1 MSPFRPPKQ
10 HLPDHLK
17 HLSKNSAAQR
27 GTAATPE
34 SSPRASRQVPEEP
47 EATRGSERLS
57 QLLPVILRLMVGG
70 RSDGSAGGRPI
81 LIMQSEIL
89 EALAPYHR
97 PRSRFEGLMVRKLV
111 GEGYLR
117 PRGARDK
124 SGLSDAYELTPK
136 GEHLLDIRHSG

>member
-17 HLSKNSAAQR
+17 HLRTSAAPR
-27 GTAATPE
+27 KVKGSALE
-34 SSPRASRQVPEEP
+34 DSPRAAQQAAEEP
-47 EATRGSERLS
+47 ATPRGSERLGH
-57 QLLPVILRLMVGG
+57 LLPLVLRAMVGD
-70 RSDGSAGGRPI
+70 RSGDSAGRRPV
-81 LIMQSEIL
+81 LITQSEIL
-89 EALAPYHR
+89 AALAPYHR
-97 PRSRFEGLMVRKLV
+97 PRSRFEGLIVRKLV

-136 GEHLLDIRHSG
+136 GEDLLDIRHSR